1 MTFSVDRA
9 AAALLEARRTR
20 RPIAVAPEG
29 PADVAQAFAVQ
40 EMVAR
45 SLGPAAAWKVGTS
58 GPGQPHTRAPLA
70 VPLVRPS
77 PCHWPASEFLRIGI
91 EVEIAFRI
99 GRHLSSPSPDAEEI
113 RTAIDAIHAV
123 IEIVDSRFD
132 TWPVPDPL
140 WALADNQNNG
150 GLVYAPQGRNWDGR
164 DLSSAEV
171 ELTIDG
177 ASAFSG
183 RGTNPAGDPFALLVW
198 LAGHLADRGGLPAGT
213 LVTTGSLTG
222 ILFVE
227 PGASV
232 AAEVDGV
239 GRVEVTFPA
248 AP

>member
-1 MTFSVDRA
+1 MTFSANRA

-20 RPIAVAPEG
+20 QPIAVAPDG
-29 PADVAQAFAVQ
+29 PADAAQAFAVQ
-40 EMVAR
+40 DVVAR
-45 SLGPAAAWKVGTS
+45 ALGPAAAWKVGTA
-58 GPGQPHTRAPLA
+58 GPGKPHTRAPIA

-77 PCHWPASEFLRIGI
+77 PCRWPAGEFLRIGI

-99 GRHLSSPSPDAEEI
+99 GRHLASPSPDPQEVRA
-113 RTAIDAIHAV
+113 AIDAIHAV

-150 GLVYAPQGRNWDGR
+150 GLVYAPQGRTWEGG
-164 DLSSAEV
+164 DLSSADV
-171 ELTIDG
+171 QLTVDG

-183 RGTNPAGDPFALLVW
+183 RGTNPAGDPFGLLVW

-227 PGASV
+227 SGASV
-232 AAEVDGV
+232 VADIDGI
-239 GRVEVTFPA
+239 GRVEATFPA
-248 AP
+248 AT